1 MKKILALSACAVLPI
16 MASPVFAQS
25 TTPAA
30 SGSSQSS
37 SSGATNSGSMNSGTT
52 TAPSAP
58 GTSTAPGTGT
68 APAPMPGT
76 PGAPSG
82 PGATDSS
89 SAGAG
94 GTGASTMGARPG
106 ATPTQA
112 VDGQSVKHSFMG
124 KAVYNENDEKIGDV
138 QDVVL
143 DADGKATTFVIG
155 AGGFLGMGQHDVAV
169 PFDKITQTD
178 DRLILGGF
186 TKEQL
191 KALPAVEVS
200 K

>member
-16 MASPVFAQS
+16 MAYPVFAQS
-25 TTPAA
+25 TAPAA

-37 SSGATNSGSMNSGTT
+37 TSGTTSPGPAT

-58 GTSTAPGTGT
+58 GTSTAPGAGT
-68 APAPMPGT
+68 APAPTPGT

-82 PGATDSS
+82 PGATGAPG
-89 SAGAG
+89 AGAG
-94 GTGASTMGARPG
+94 GMGASTMGARPD
-106 ATPTQA
+106 AKPTQT
-112 VDGQSVKHSFMG
+112 VDGHSLKHSIMG

-138 QDVVL
+138 EDVVL

-178 DRLILGGF
+178 DRLILQGF